1 MISLPFESE
10 SGEVDSS
17 GTGSKTEVSGSS
29 AGVCGRVGA
38 GVSVGAGLG
47 VGVGVGVGVGAAVYS
62 ASGSGLGVGS
72 AGGPAGIDG

>member
-47 VGVGVGVGVGAAVYS
+47 VGVGVGVGVGI
-62 ASGSGLGVGS
+62 GVGV
-72 AGGPAGIDG
+72 GVT